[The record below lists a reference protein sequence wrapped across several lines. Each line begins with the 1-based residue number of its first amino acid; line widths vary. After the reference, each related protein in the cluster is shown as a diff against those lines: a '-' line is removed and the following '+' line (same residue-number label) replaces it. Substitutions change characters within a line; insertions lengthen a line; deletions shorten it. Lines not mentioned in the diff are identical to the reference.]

1 MKSRQIFY
9 PKYYLKLLFRGKV
22 VYDVH
27 TKKIGRILFRIR
39 GIWDNDKW
47 DKAILTFKY
56 AKGYENK
63 GIYHNT
69 KDLEHTF
76 RCFSEVINEF

>member
-1 MKSRQIFY
+1 MKSRQISY
-9 PKYYLKLLFRGKV
+9 PRFYLKTFFNGEV
-22 VYDVH
+22 VNDIH
-27 TKKIGRILFRIR
+27 TKKIGRILYRIR
-39 GIWDNDKW
+39 GVLSNNKW

-69 KDLEHTF
+69 KDLEHAY